1 MRSIALTTSLALILV
16 AGGIKSAQADS
27 HTSSDP
33 LSTALADASRSEA
46 DRKRDAGRKPA
57 DVIRFLGIAKGMS
70 VIDLIAASGY
80 YTEVLSLTVGSSGTV
95 YAQNPPRV
103 LQFRDGANDKAMTA
117 RLADDRLANVVRLD
131 TALADAGLEP
141 HSLDAAITGLNFHD
155 VYNNDPAAATAWL
168 GTIRTLL
175 KPGGVFGIIDHFG
188 DAGADNAKLHRIEEQ
203 LVIEAVEA
211 AGFEVE
217 ATSDVLRSPSDD
229 RTKGVFDPS
238 VRGNTDR
245 FLLKLRSP

>member
-1 MRSIALTTSLALILV
+1 MRSIALATSVALILV
-16 AGGIKSAQADS
+16 AGSIESARADS

-33 LSTALADASRSEA
+33 LSTALGDTSRSEA
-46 DRKRDAGRKPA
+46 DRSRDAGRKPA
-57 DVIRFLGIAKGMS
+57 DVIRFLGIEEGMS

-80 YTEVLSLTVGSSGTV
+80 YTEVLSLAVGPSGTV

-131 TALADAGLEP
+131 TELSDTGLEP

-168 GTIRTLL
+168 GAIRMLL
-175 KPGGVFGIIDHFG
+175 KPGGVFGVIDHMG

-238 VRGNTDR
+238 VRGKTDR